1 VSTLFVV
8 GASGV
13 VGGELARHARARGD
27 RVLGAART
35 PLGDATIALDLLDAA
50 ATRRVVADVLR
61 GAEAPRVA
69 VCSAWPW
76 VDGCEKDPERSF
88 RENVTTV
95 QNLVAALAR
104 DVPIFFY
111 STDHVFDG
119 SKAEPYVESDPVS
132 PPSVYARHK
141 RAVEELLLAR
151 GASLVVRTAW
161 VFGAEV
167 RKKNFVYRVLDAARK
182 GETLKVPEGQAGCP
196 TWAGWLAASTLTLA
210 DRGMTGVVHLTGS
223 EPFTKAA
230 WAHAIAEEH
239 DLPKLDVR
247 EVSAAESGQIA
258 PRPDRVVLASE
269 RHELR
274 QPPARTIIH
283 AENAGFV

>member
-1 VSTLFVV
+1 V
-8 GASGV
+8 
-13 VGGELARHARARGD
+13 
-27 RVLGAART
+27 
-35 PLGDATIALDLLDAA
+35 ALDLLDADA
-50 ATRRVVADVLR
+50 VKRVVESVL
-61 GAEAPRVA
+61 ALANEPRVA

-95 QNLVAALAR
+95 QNLVAALPRA
-104 DVPIFFY
+104 VPIFFY

-119 SKAEPYVESDPVS
+119 AKGAPYVESDAVN

-161 VFGAEV
+161 VFGTEV
-167 RKKNFVYRVLDAARK
+167 RKKNFVYRVLEAARA
-182 GETLKVPEGQAGCP
+182 GETLKVPTGQAGCP
-196 TWAGWLAASTLTLA
+196 TWARWLAESTLTLA

-230 WAHAIAEEH
+230 WARAIAEEL
-239 DLPKLDVR
+239 DLPTLDVR
-247 EVSAAESGQIA
+247 EVSASESGQIA
-258 PRPDRVVLASE
+258 PRPDEVVLASE

-283 AENAGFV
+283 AEKLGFV